1 MKNGIIQPNIIING
15 NENIIKEN
23 LKFLKIYILGNKN
36 NKFKIIIKQV
46 KYKFELK
53 IKYLSTVSKNTIY
66 IIDNKRPNI
75 INIKFI
81 HKIKIITNI
90 AEENIFLWENLI
102 RISWSNFTKFIENMH
117 TKKEETNTPKV
128 EPKNRL
134 VIIFNFWYSFIWFN

>member
-23 LKFLKIYILGNKN
+23 IKFLKIYILGNKN

-53 IKYLSTVSKNTIY
+53 IKYLSTLSKNTIY

-90 AEENIFLWENLI
+90 AEENIFL
-102 RISWSNFTKFIENMH
+102 
-117 TKKEETNTPKV
+117 
-128 EPKNRL
+128 
-134 VIIFNFWYSFIWFN
+134 